1 MSERARID
9 SSGRLLVGTSTDL
22 ANYDVQ
28 IANANGDGFLSMLSY
43 SSTASYGV
51 YVTLNH
57 SKSGTL
63 GTHALVS
70 SGDMLGTFRF
80 RGSDG
85 SSFVDSA
92 AITAEVDG
100 TPGANDMPGRLVFS
114 TTADGASSPTERMRI
129 TSKGYFQNSTTGSY
143 STTNYSVFE
152 TDTTDWYALGAF
164 NSAASP
170 YGLAVRFTGASPNN
184 ATNQFIYCRDSTA
197 NRFIVMANG
206 GVHNY
211 SANNV
216 NLSDIKTKKDISP
229 VESTW
234 ECIKQWELVNYRY
247 KEQEPDSELTVGVIA
262 QQIQQSCS
270 EVVTVFQEA
279 KDATEEEPAQE
290 ELLGVKEQH
299 MIWMAI
305 KSLQEAQIRIE
316 ALESEVAAL
325 KAP

>member
-1 MSERARID
+1 
-9 SSGRLLVGTSTDL
+9 
-22 ANYDVQ
+22 
-28 IANANGDGFLSMLSY
+28 
-43 SSTASYGV
+43 
-51 YVTLNH
+51 
-57 SKSGTL
+57 
-63 GTHALVS
+63 
-70 SGDMLGTFRF
+70 
-80 RGSDG
+80 
-85 SSFVDSA
+85 
-92 AITAEVDG
+92 
-100 TPGANDMPGRLVFS
+100 
-114 TTADGASSPTERMRI
+114 
-129 TSKGYFQNSTTGSY
+129 
-143 STTNYSVFE
+143 
-152 TDTTDWYALGAF
+152 
-164 NSAASP
+164 
-170 YGLAVRFTGASPNN
+170 
-184 ATNQFIYCRDSTA
+184 
-197 NRFIVMANG
+197 MANG

-305 KSLQEAQIRIE
+305 KSLQETQIRIE